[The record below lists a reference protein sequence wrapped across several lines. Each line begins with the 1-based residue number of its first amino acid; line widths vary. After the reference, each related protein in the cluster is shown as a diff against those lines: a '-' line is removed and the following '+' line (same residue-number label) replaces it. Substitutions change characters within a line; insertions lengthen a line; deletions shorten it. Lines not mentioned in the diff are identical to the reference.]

1 MAYVAGD
8 TILDD
13 EYNAFVAN
21 SSAPVGINHIMGTG
35 ATVYGLGQAEL
46 PTVAAGEGQTSG
58 TVTAASWNA
67 LLAAL
72 DNIGD
77 HTNDTLTAR
86 TAVSAGDTISIKSAI
101 AADLVSLAA
110 EVAGGS
116 TSATAIS
123 AGSELRSSRS
133 ATRYVGSHT
142 VEHSVTFSNAN
153 EARFFFNAGGTIRV
167 NLTRVGGGAANG
179 STATSKDGSVDEM
192 ITAMGNFDIKSLTST
207 RSGSSE
213 TLTTDGFAI
222 GFQDVTTSYQTVFL
236 LTQANGTYT
245 SMTLKGEVKAN
256 ATQGSTT
263 VITVKMT
270 LTDADS
276 GDILY
281 TSGNLS
287 SVDVNENFLGTT
299 DFATKLML
307 PTTAQGLDPVYT
319 LSSSAEVSNT
329 TA

>member
-1 MAYVAGD
+1 MGYVAGE

-21 SSAPVGINHIMGTG
+21 SSAPFGINHIMGVG
-35 ATVYGLGQAEL
+35 ATVYGLGQTEL
-46 PTVAAGEGQTSG
+46 ATVAAGDNGS
-58 TVTAASWNA
+58 TVTAAQWNA
-67 LLAAL
+67 LLTAM

-77 HTNDTLTAR
+77 HTNDSLTAR
-86 TAVSAGDTISIKSAI
+86 TQVAAGDTIAIKAAV

-116 TSATAIS
+116 ASATAIS
-123 AGSELRSSRS
+123 VGSELQSSVS
-133 ATRYVGSHT
+133 STRWAGSHT
-142 VEHSVTFSNAN
+142 VEHTVTFSNAN
-153 EARFFFNAGGTIRV
+153 EMRFFFNAGGKIRV
-167 NLTRVGGGAANG
+167 NLTRNGNGG
-179 STATSKDGSVDEM
+179 SSATSKDGSVDEL
-192 ITAMGNFDIKSLTST
+192 ITAMGDFDIASLAST
-207 RSGSSE
+207 RSGSGE

-245 SMTLKGEVKAN
+245 SMTLKGEIKGN

-263 VITVKMT
+263 NVTIKMT
-270 LTDADS
+270 LTDADG

-287 SVDVNENFLGTT
+287 SVDQFENFIGQT

-319 LSSSAEVSNT
+319 LSGSAETSNT

>member
-13 EYNAFVAN
+13 EYNAFLTN
-21 SSAPVGINHIMGTG
+21 TSGTIGINHTMGTG
-35 ATVYGLGQAEL
+35 ATVYGLGQTEL
-46 PTVAAGEGQTSG
+46 ATVQGGTDSG
-58 TVTAASWNA
+58 TTVTAASWNA
-67 LLAAL
+67 LLTAM
-72 DNIGD
+72 DNIGN

-86 TAVSAGDTISIKSAI
+86 TQVAAGDTIAIKAAI

-116 TSATAIS
+116 ASADAIS
-123 AGSELRSSRS
+123 AGSELHSSLS
-133 ATRYVGSHT
+133 STRYAGSHT
-142 VEHSVTFSNAN
+142 VEHTVTFSNAN
-153 EARFFFNAGGTIRV
+153 EMRFFFNAGGKIRV
-167 NLTRVGGGAANG
+167 NLTRNGDGG
-179 STATSKDGSVDEM
+179 SSATSKDGSVDEL
-192 ITAMGNFDIKSLTST
+192 ITAMGNFDIASLAST
-207 RSGSSE
+207 RSGSGE

-245 SMTLKGEVKAN
+245 SMTLKGEIKGN

-263 VITVKMT
+263 NVTIKMT
-270 LTDADS
+270 LTDADG

-287 SVDVNENFLGTT
+287 SIDQFENFIGQT

-307 PTTAQGLDPVYT
+307 PTTAQGLNPVYT
-319 LSSSAEVSNT
+319 LSGSAETSNT

>member
-13 EYNAFVAN
+13 EYNAFLTN
-21 SSAPVGINHIMGTG
+21 TSGTIGINHTMGTG
-35 ATVYGLGQAEL
+35 ATVYGLGQTEL
-46 PTVAAGEGQTSG
+46 ATVQGGTDSG
-58 TVTAASWNA
+58 TTVTAAQWNS
-67 LLAAL
+67 LLTAM
-72 DNIGD
+72 DNIGN

-86 TAVSAGDTISIKSAI
+86 TQVAAGDTIAIKAAV

-116 TSATAIS
+116 ASATAIS
-123 AGSELRSSRS
+123 VGSELQSSVS
-133 ATRYVGSHT
+133 STRWAGSHT
-142 VEHSVTFSNAN
+142 VEHTVTFSNAN
-153 EARFFFNAGGTIRV
+153 EMRFFFNAGGKIRV
-167 NLTRVGGGAANG
+167 NLTRNGNGG
-179 STATSKDGSVDEM
+179 SSATSKDGSVDEL
-192 ITAMGNFDIKSLTST
+192 ITAMGDFDIASLAST
-207 RSGSSE
+207 RSGSGE

-245 SMTLKGEVKAN
+245 SMTLKGEIKGN

-263 VITVKMT
+263 NVTIKMT
-270 LTDADS
+270 LTDADG

-287 SVDVNENFLGTT
+287 SIDQFENFIGQT

-319 LSSSAEVSNT
+319 LSGSAETSNT

>member
-13 EYNAFVAN
+13 EYNAFVTS
-21 SSAPVGINHIMGTG
+21 SSAPFGINHIMGTG
-35 ATVYGLGQAEL
+35 ATVYGLGQTEL
-46 PTVAAGEGQTSG
+46 PAVAAGEGGTSG

-67 LLAAL
+67 LLTAM

-86 TAVSAGDTISIKSAI
+86 TQVVTGDTIAIKAAI

-116 TSATAIS
+116 SSATAIA
-123 AGSELRSSRS
+123 AGSELQSSRAS
-133 ATRYVGSHT
+133 ARYVGSHT
-142 VEHSVTFSNAN
+142 VEHTVTFANAN
-153 EARFFFNAGGTIRV
+153 NMRFFFNAGGKIRV
-167 NLTRVGGGAANG
+167 NLTRVGNGGG
-179 STATSKDGSVDEM
+179 SATAKDDSVDEM
-192 ITAMGNFDIKSLTST
+192 ITAMGNFDIGSLVST
-207 RSGSSE
+207 RSGTTE
-213 TLTTDGFAI
+213 TLTTNGFGI

-236 LTQANGTYT
+236 ITQANGSYT
-245 SMTLKGEVKAN
+245 SMTLKGEIKGN
-256 ATQGSTT
+256 ATAGSTVNVT
-263 VITVKMT
+263 IKMT
-270 LTDADS
+270 LTDADD
-276 GDILY
+276 GDGEFTDGN
-281 TSGNLS
+281 TSS
-287 SVDVNENFLGTT
+287 IDQFENFLGIT

-319 LSSSAEVSNT
+319 LSGSAETSNS

>member
-13 EYNAFVAN
+13 EYNAFVTS
-21 SSAPVGINHIMGTG
+21 SSAPFGINHIMGTG
-35 ATVYGLGQAEL
+35 ATVYGLGQTEL
-46 PTVAAGEGQTSG
+46 PAVAAGEGGTSG

-86 TAVSAGDTISIKSAI
+86 TAVSAGDTIAIKSAI

-123 AGSELRSSRS
+123 AGSELQSSRS
-133 ATRYVGSHT
+133 STRYAGSHI
-142 VEHSVTFSNAN
+142 VEHTVTFSNAN
-153 EARFFFNAGGTIRV
+153 EMRFFFNAGGKIRV
-167 NLTRVGGGAANG
+167 NLTRVGGGLANG
-179 STATSKDGSVDEM
+179 TSTSDKDDSVDEM
-192 ITAMGNFDIKSLTST
+192 ITAMGDFDIKSLTSS
-207 RSGSSE
+207 RSGTTE
-213 TLTTDGFAI
+213 TLTTDGFAV

-245 SMTLKGEVKAN
+245 SMTLKGEIKGN
-256 ATQGSTT
+256 ATAGSTT
-263 VITVKMT
+263 NVTIKMS

-281 TSGNLS
+281 TDGNVS
-287 SVDVNENFLGTT
+287 SVDQFENFIGVT

-307 PTTAQGLDPVYT
+307 PTTAQGLNPVYT
-319 LSSSAEVSNT
+319 LSGSAETSNT